1 MNKKYNTYFQ
11 NAYTSVPIQD
21 NFNQI
26 QFIPNGLARIE
37 YIALEILCAKL
48 SQPKLDV
55 QNIKHNIEDSIA
67 IASLFIN
74 EIDEFKTEIL
84 ETKESNL
91 QIIQ

>member
-37 YIALEILCAKL
+37 FIALQLYI
-48 SQPKLDV
+48 
-55 QNIKHNIEDSIA
+55 QNDSIKDSIILA
-67 IASLFIN
+67 AKF
-74 EIDEFKTEIL
+74 IDEIEKFKIEIL

>member
-1 MNKKYNTYFQ
+1 MNKKYNNYFQ

-37 YIALEILCAKL
+37 FIALQLYI
-48 SQPKLDV
+48 
-55 QNIKHNIEDSIA
+55 QNDSIKDSIILA
-67 IASLFIN
+67 AKF
-74 EIDEFKTEIL
+74 IDEIEKFKTEIL

>member
-26 QFIPNGLARIE
+26 QFIPNGLSRIE
-37 YIALEILCAKL
+37 LIALKL
-48 SQPKLDV
+48 YT
-55 QNIKHNIEDSIA
+55 HNDTNDTLKECIIMA
-67 IASLFIN
+67 AQF
-74 EIDEFKTEIL
+74 IDEIEKFKTEIL

>member
-11 NAYTSVPIQD
+11 NAYTSVPVQD

-37 YIALEILCAKL
+37 FIALQLYTNNDTNNTLKECIILAAK
-48 SQPKLDV
+48 
-55 QNIKHNIEDSIA
+55 
-67 IASLFIN
+67 F
-74 EIDEFKTEIL
+74 IDEIEKFKNEIL

>member
-37 YIALEILCAKL
+37 FIALQLYI
-48 SQPKLDV
+48 
-55 QNIKHNIEDSIA
+55 QNDSIKDSIILA
-67 IASLFIN
+67 AKF
-74 EIDEFKTEIL
+74 IDEIEKFKTEIL

>member
-37 YIALEILCAKL
+37 LIALKL
-48 SQPKLDV
+48 YTNNDTNDTLKECIIMAAQ
-55 QNIKHNIEDSIA
+55 
-67 IASLFIN
+67 F
-74 EIDEFKTEIL
+74 IDEIEKFKIEIL